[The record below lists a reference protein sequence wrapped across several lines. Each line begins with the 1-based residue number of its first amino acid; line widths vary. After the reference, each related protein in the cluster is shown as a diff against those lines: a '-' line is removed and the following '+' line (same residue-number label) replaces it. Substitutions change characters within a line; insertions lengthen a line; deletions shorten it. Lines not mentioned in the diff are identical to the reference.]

1 MGPWLDVLIVLLLLI
16 VGGLFTATELALVS
30 LRAGQLLAI
39 GRSGKRGS
47 RVAALAADPSRYLA
61 AVQIGSIV
69 AGFFAAAYATA
80 TLAEPLGDRLVS
92 WGVGSHAGA
101 ESIAVVAI
109 TMIVTVVALVV
120 SELTPRRYAM
130 QRAQPVATLLGPLL
144 DRLSILFRPL
154 IWLLSKL
161 TNGLLRLLRADPA
174 VFGDQISSE
183 ELRALVES
191 HEALGDEERR
201 IVRDVFS
208 AGGRSVQS
216 AMLPRTDVDFL
227 DASISVS
234 QARTLA
240 WKHSHTR
247 YPVTDGSADQVIGF
261 VHSRDLLDPA
271 HAQSMPIRD
280 IIRPVVAFPGSKPLL
295 ATLTEMQSTA
305 TQLALVIDEYGGLAG
320 IITLED
326 IIEELVGDIYDE
338 HDVEPSGHV
347 AGHGSIVV
355 DGLLRISDFT
365 DRTGIT
371 LVPDPGH
378 SSYETVGGLVV
389 GRLGRMPEIGDAVEE
404 AGHRFTVLAIVGRRI
419 EQLEVSPLE
428 NSGPTGPGAI

>member
-1 MGPWLDVLIVLLLLI
+1 MGPWLDVLIVLLLLV

-39 GRSGKRGS
+39 GNEGKRG
-47 RVAALAADPSRYLA
+47 RRIAALAADPSRYLA

-80 TLAEPLGDRLVS
+80 TLADPLAERLVS
-92 WGVGSHAGA
+92 WGIGSHTGA
-101 ESIAVVAI
+101 ESIAVIVI
-109 TMIVTVVALVV
+109 TLAVTVVALVV

-144 DRLSILFRPL
+144 DRLSVLFRPL

-161 TNGLLRLLRADPA
+161 TNGLLRLLRADPM

-201 IVRDVFS
+201 IVRDVFT
-208 AGGRSVQS
+208 AGGRSVRS

-234 QARTLA
+234 RAQVLA
-240 WKHSHTR
+240 WDHSHSR
-247 YPVTDGSADQVIGF
+247 YPVTDGSPDQVIGF
-261 VHSRDLLDPA
+261 VHSRDLLDPS
-271 HAQSMPIRD
+271 HDQSMPIRG
-280 IIRPVVAFPGSKPLL
+280 IVRPVIAFPGSKPLL
-295 ATLTEMQSTA
+295 PTLTEMQSTA

-326 IIEELVGDIYDE
+326 IVEELVGDIYDE
-338 HDVEPSGHV
+338 HDLKPVGS
-347 AGHGSIVV
+347 AGGEGSTVV
-355 DGLLRISDFT
+355 DGLSRIPEFS
-365 DRTGIT
+365 DRTGIK
-371 LVPDPGH
+371 L
-378 SSYETVGGLVV
+378 SAESFETVGGWLV
-389 GRLGRMPEIGDAVEE
+389 GRLGRMPEVGDAIEE
-404 AGHRFTVLAIVGRRI
+404 AGHRFSVVAVSGRRI
-419 EQLEVSPLE
+419 ERLQVTPLE
-428 NSGPTGPGAI
+428 QGEHSGPGAD